1 MTKRATSDSELV
13 DVREMALILKVPPSW
28 LYERTRKGSRAIPQV
43 RLGKYVR
50 FRADQVVKFFEA
62 QRAGGT
68 RRKR

>member
-28 LYERTRKGSRAIPQV
+28 LYERTRKGSNAIPQV

-50 FRADQVVKFFEA
+50 FRPNEVVKFFEA
-62 QRAGGT
+62 QQLGRSKQ
-68 RRKR
+68 R